1 VKRRVLVVV
10 AIVLAGVGALGV
22 RVIRAG
28 QSALADGDA
37 AIADQRPRD
46 AIAAWERSARW
57 YFPAAPH
64 VDEAYARLRTLA
76 ANNPGSLAPWYA
88 IRRAAHATRSLWT
101 PHADDL
107 AAADAAIAQ
116 VSSARQ
122 EDPARLAWHQA
133 RLAEPTRPGVG
144 STVLAVLG
152 IAAWL
157 AGIGVTLRRGLADDG
172 QWVRRPALVGLGI
185 AAAGIAGWAAG
196 LYTA

>member
-1 VKRRVLVVV
+1 MLVIL

-46 AIAAWERSARW
+46 AIAAWEQSARW

-64 VDEAYARLRTLA
+64 VDDAYARLRTLA
-76 ANNPGSLAPWYA
+76 ANNPRSLAPWYA
-88 IRRAAHATRSLWT
+88 IRRAALATRSLWT
-101 PHADDL
+101 PHAEDL
-107 AAADAAIAQ
+107 AAADAAIAKLA
-116 VSSARQ
+116 SAQQ
-122 EDPARLAWHQA
+122 EDPSRLAWHEAQ
-133 RLAEPTRPGVG
+133 LAAPTRPGIG

-152 IAAWL
+152 IVAWL
-157 AGIGVTLRRGLADDG
+157 TGIGVTLRRGLAEDG
-172 QWVRRPALVGLGI
+172 AWIKRPALVGLGI

>member
-1 VKRRVLVVV
+1 VKQRVALVV
-10 AIVLAGVGALGV
+10 AIILAGVGALGV

-28 QSALADGDA
+28 NSALADGDA

-46 AIAAWERSARW
+46 AIAAWERAARW

-64 VDEAYARLRTLA
+64 VDEAYARLRKLA
-76 ANNPGSLAPWYA
+76 ASNPGSLAPWFA
-88 IRRAAHATRSLWT
+88 IRRAARATRSLWT
-101 PHADDL
+101 PHTDDL
-107 AAADAAIAQ
+107 AAADAEIAR

-122 EDPARLAWHQA
+122 EDPSRLAWHQA
-133 RLAEPTRPGVG
+133 RLAEDTRPGVG

-172 QWVRRPALVGLGI
+172 SWIKRPALVGLGI

>member
-1 VKRRVLVVV
+1 MKRRILVAA
-10 AIVLAGVGALGV
+10 AIVLAGLGALGV

-46 AIAAWERSARW
+46 AVAAWERAARW

-76 ANNPGSLAPWYA
+76 ANNPTALAPWYA

-107 AAADAAIAQ
+107 AAADAAIAKLA
-116 VSSARQ
+116 SARQ
-122 EDPARLAWHQA
+122 EDPSRLAWHEAQ
-133 RLAEPTRPGVG
+133 LAAPTRPGLAP
-144 STVLAVLG
+144 TVLAVLG

-172 QWVRRPALVGLGI
+172 TWVKRPALVGLGI